1 MIPLPALPTMRI
13 ARPSTLSFV
22 LALALIAACHA
33 PATEKSLAP
42 TPLQHFADQPLDQP
56 PVTTERVWAAVSA
69 PENIVEG
76 EVGRWVRNALYVR
89 FTEGVPLARRR
100 YLVDSVQARAVGG
113 FTLGQGTFY
122 LLVFEHLR
130 PAPRDAALDALFTL
144 ADGLQAH
151 PDVRGVRTIDLTPP
165 GHQAPERW

>member
-1 MIPLPALPTMRI
+1 MPIPLPALLTMRN
-13 ARPSTLSFV
+13 ARPSTLRFA

-33 PATEKSLAP
+33 PAREMSPAL
-42 TPLQHFADQPLDQP
+42 TPLQHLAEQPLDQA

-69 PENIVEG
+69 PENIVDG
-76 EVGRWVRNALYVR
+76 EVGRRVRNALYVR

-100 YLVDSVQARAVGG
+100 HLVDSVQARAVGG

-130 PAPRDAALDALFTL
+130 LAPRDAALDVLSRSRMHWKPIPTCGAS
-144 ADGLQAH
+144 G
-151 PDVRGVRTIDLTPP
+151 RSI
-165 GHQAPERW
+165 